1 MKEKRVKELIYLD
14 ENSFNQ
20 LPHQLKKDKLDYQK
34 LYSKIKKREK
44 HLKSLK
50 ETYDRKRI
58 ELNDWKKE
66 QTQLFNSIIELHS
79 NLVPTISLSFS
90 GKPKDWG
97 IKNNSWS
104 ITMRLKG
111 QLFTPY
117 IGTDKNVRLRLNN
130 LTDTED
136 YWNEY
141 DRQETSNKTDKK
153 KLEKTLKGYIE
164 PNIIKKLVE
173 LNKSF
178 NGFEEWCKLYKEK
191 KIKGMDFL
199 TE

>member
-1 MKEKRVKELIYLD
+1 MTLRESGEEELLLIHFNKQRIKSFKELINEYLT
-14 ENSFNQ
+14 
-20 LPHQLKKDKLDYQK
+20 LD
-34 LYSKIKKREK
+34 
-44 HLKSLK
+44 
-50 ETYDRKRI
+50 RI
-58 ELNDWKKE
+58 Y
-66 QTQLFNSIIELHS
+66 
-79 NLVPTISLSFS
+79 
-90 GKPKDWG
+90 
-97 IKNNSWS
+97 
-104 ITMRLKG
+104 RKG

-130 LTDTED
+130 LTNTEG

-153 KLEKTLKGYIE
+153 KLEKILKGYIE

-178 NGFEEWCKLYKEK
+178 NGFEEWCKLYKDK

-199 TE
+199 IE

>member
-1 MKEKRVKELIYLD
+1 M
-14 ENSFNQ
+14 
-20 LPHQLKKDKLDYQK
+20 
-34 LYSKIKKREK
+34 
-44 HLKSLK
+44 LKSLK
-50 ETYDRKRI
+50 ETYDKKRI

-79 NLVPTISLSFS
+79 ELVPTISLSFS

-97 IKNNSWS
+97 VKNNSWS

-111 QLFTPY
+111 RLFTPY

-130 LTDTED
+130 LTNTED

-153 KLEKTLKGYIE
+153 KLEKILKGYIE
-164 PNIIKKLVE
+164 PNIIKKLVG

-191 KIKGMDFL
+191 KIKGIDFL

>member
-1 MKEKRVKELIYLD
+1 MKEKRVKELINLND
-14 ENSFNQ
+14 NSFNQ
-20 LPHQLKKDKLDYQK
+20 LPH
-34 LYSKIKKREK
+34 

-79 NLVPTISLSFS
+79 ELVPTISLSFS

-111 QLFTPY
+111 RLFTPY

-153 KLEKTLKGYIE
+153 KLEKILKGYIE

-191 KIKGMDFL
+191 KIKGIDFL
-199 TE
+199 IE

>member
-1 MKEKRVKELIYLD
+1 
-14 ENSFNQ
+14 
-20 LPHQLKKDKLDYQK
+20 
-34 LYSKIKKREK
+34 
-44 HLKSLK
+44 
-50 ETYDRKRI
+50 
-58 ELNDWKKE
+58 LNDWKKE

-79 NLVPTISLSFS
+79 ELVPTISLSYS

-130 LTDTED
+130 LTNTEG

-153 KLEKTLKGYIE
+153 KLEIILKGYIE

-191 KIKGMDFL
+191 KIKGIDFL